1 MGGPWRALGEAPRL
15 FPTLPLGG
23 SDLRISQEEVGPDLI
38 DVAHHGGPTDPQ
50 QALQGGQCGRL
61 VGGHGDRPVDLG
73 SPEVLLLQGIHPGTG
88 WTPRWLEA
96 CSQKLGPAGP
106 EAQVILGCAGRTLA
120 SSCEVTNQLSW
131 AEAET
136 ISPGTRESTSCYPL
150 SHPLQRPLRSET
162 LAKWSLGLP
171 VCGDEPK
178 HIRPLKSLVTWDFAR
193 MEASD
198 GCGPLLCYLQG

>member
-1 MGGPWRALGEAPRL
+1 M
-15 FPTLPLGG
+15 
-23 SDLRISQEEVGPDLI
+23 
-38 DVAHHGGPTDPQ
+38 
-50 QALQGGQCGRL
+50 
-61 VGGHGDRPVDLG
+61 DLG

-96 CSQKLGPAGP
+96 CFQKLGPAGP
-106 EAQVILGCAGRTLA
+106 EAQVILGCAGRTSA

-171 VCGDEPK
+171 ICGDEPK

-198 GCGPLLCYLQG
+198 GCGPLSLGSSSQPPPLLPPGLISMFRSLASRAHPWAMKDISCISMQNELMPLRGLGLHSGRSLFYLGES